1 MGYSHYD
8 AAARGRAAWNAGK
21 TVGTKRPLT
30 QKQIGAICFFLDREE
45 RVRWVGSGRP
55 VFGGQN
61 GIVDIR
67 PYGKSLDGAFPE
79 SFHNLTLPLRS
90 EKAYR
95 CFRDSTISSIGIRI
109 EHLTPSG
116 WKLKSAPPWGEYWR
130 LRPITVRPK
139 PFR

>member
-30 QKQIGAICFFLDREE
+30 QKQIWAIRFFLDREE
-45 RVRWVGSGRP
+45 RVRRVGSGRP

-79 SFHNLTLPLRS
+79 SFHNLPCHFVRKRLTDVSEIPRYLRLES
-90 EKAYR
+90 GL
-95 CFRDSTISSIGIRI
+95 SI
-109 EHLTPSG
+109 
-116 WKLKSAPPWGEYWR
+116 
-130 LRPITVRPK
+130 
-139 PFR
+139 